1 MNVMLAS
8 PDWTR
13 GVDADAVLR
22 GQGADPERVR
32 RRSPRLV
39 ALAERVAR
47 DGPAL
52 LSPRV
57 AWRRLRL
64 RRREDE
70 RIVLDGGEELTG
82 SLVARRL
89 FGAREVVA
97 IVATIG
103 DRLEAAVDAMSGRDL
118 PRALALDAL
127 GSAAVEA
134 LAADA
139 HRRLRDLV
147 AGEGLCAT
155 MPLSPG
161 MTGWALEV
169 GQPQIFGLFGLF
181 DAAPAGVRLGE
192 RSMMAPRKSLS
203 MIVGLGR
210 GVFDGGRTCD
220 HCAALGRCR
229 HRGARG
235 AAR

>member
-47 DGPAL
+47 DGLAL

-57 AWRRLRL
+57 AWRRLRV
-64 RRREDE
+64 RTREDE

-103 DRLEAAVDAMSGRDL
+103 DRLEASVDRDVRPRPAL
-118 PRALALDAL
+118 RPRARCARL
-127 GSAAVEA
+127 GGRRSAGRSTRT
-134 LAADA
+134 AAFGTSPPEKG
-139 HRRLRDLV
+139 LRV
-147 AGEGLCAT
+147 T
-155 MPLSPG
+155 IPLSPG
-161 MTGWALEV
+161 M
-169 GQPQIFGLFGLF
+169 
-181 DAAPAGVRLGE
+181 D
-192 RSMMAPRKSLS
+192 
-203 MIVGLGR
+203 GLGAR
-210 GVFDGGRTCD
+210 SRASRRSSASSALSTALPPG
-220 HCAALGRCR
+220 CAS
-229 HRGARG
+229 ARK
-235 AAR
+235 A